1 MVAIAMEYRYPE
13 REFIA
18 SIRNYF
24 SDFVEKVVKITDEYL
39 SQKIDK
45 VEDFQSVYYLSRNY
59 RKIGMYENNPK
70 QQLVFIYR
78 TLNQIRKFQ
87 ERFSGL
93 KENLGEASTDIDMW
107 STALQ
112 KLIIDMLKRRGIQER
127 NAIRRID
134 DDTNFEIIF
143 RT

>member
-39 SQKIDK
+39 SQKIDN

-87 ERFSGL
+87 EMFSGL

-107 STALQ
+107 STALR